1 MNVSSRL
8 VTVDEFSIGQRLD
21 NYLLKKLKGVPRP
34 HIYRIIR
41 KGEVRVNKG
50 RKKAEYKLQLN
61 DVVRIPPIRLAT
73 EKSIRYSS
81 SFIDLI
87 NKSTL
92 YEDEGLL
99 IINKQS
105 GIAVHSGSG
114 IKVGVIEALKDN
126 YSKPIELVHRLDRAT
141 SGCLMLAK
149 KRSVLKDLHE
159 QLVKH
164 QMEKRYI
171 AFVKNSW
178 SKKYHTIDSP
188 IFQNSRYSVIDA
200 KGKESISVFHPIKNF
215 QDKDY
220 SASLVEVEI
229 KTGRTHQIRVHAKH
243 AKHPIAQDDKYGD
256 PDFNDLMK
264 KIGLDRLFLHAKSL
278 TFTNPTT
285 KEIQK
290 VIAPLPS
297 KLEDFLN
304 KL

>member
-61 DVVRIPPIRLAT
+61 DVVRIPPIRLAI

-126 YSKPIELVHRLDRAT
+126 YSQPIELVHRLDRAT

-178 SKKYHTIDSP
+178 SKNTIQSMRR
-188 IFQNSRYSVIDA
+188 F
-200 KGKESISVFHPIKNF
+200 F
-215 QDKDY
+215 
-220 SASLVEVEI
+220 
-229 KTGRTHQIRVHAKH
+229 KTLG
-243 AKHPIAQDDKYGD
+243 IA
-256 PDFNDLMK
+256 
-264 KIGLDRLFLHAKSL
+264 
-278 TFTNPTT
+278 
-285 KEIQK
+285 
-290 VIAPLPS
+290 
-297 KLEDFLN
+297 
-304 KL
+304 